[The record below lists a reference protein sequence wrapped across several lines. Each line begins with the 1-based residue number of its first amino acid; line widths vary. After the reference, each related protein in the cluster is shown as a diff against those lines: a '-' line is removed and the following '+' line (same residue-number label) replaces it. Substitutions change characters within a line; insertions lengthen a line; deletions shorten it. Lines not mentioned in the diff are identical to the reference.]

1 MEKARIS
8 KLSKIDLEL
17 SNIMQRTAP
26 SSFLKFQKP
35 KIDRKKTNPYE
46 VSTQK
51 AHVSQLS
58 DQDLP
63 INLKITNSDDINI
76 FEVPLED
83 LEDNS

>member
-26 SSFLKFQKP
+26 SSFLKFQNP

-46 VSTQK
+46 VST
-51 AHVSQLS
+51 
-58 DQDLP
+58 
-63 INLKITNSDDINI
+63 
-76 FEVPLED
+76 
-83 LEDNS
+83 